1 MTVLRVR
8 HTTTYSY
15 ARPVRFGQHRVLFR
29 PRDSHDQR
37 LLSSAISVSPNAE
50 LHWIHDVF
58 GNCITVA
65 EFGGSA
71 TELRFETD
79 IILDHTPLTVPRFKT
94 EERAKSWPFEYDAE
108 TLPDLAPYMRPHHPA
123 PEVEAFARKFAKSGV
138 AMETGHL
145 LMTMTAG
152 IRESFKY
159 SRRTDPGT
167 HLPQQTLT
175 TGSGTCRDFALLMI
189 EACRSLGFAARFV
202 TGYIYV
208 PSRDAGMAMRGG
220 GATHAWV
227 QVFLPGAGWVEF
239 DPTNGIIG
247 NKDLIRVGV
256 AREPRQAKPLGGSFI
271 GDRADYLGMDVQVSV
286 TADGGRHNVQVEAEA
301 AGRRLR
307 EARAASVAGQ
317 N

>member
-37 LLSSAISVSPNAE
+37 LLSSAITVSPDAE
-50 LHWIHDVF
+50 IHWIHDVF

-65 EFGGSA
+65 EFGEAAS
-71 TELRFETD
+71 ELRFETD
-79 IILDHTPLTVPRFKT
+79 IMLDHTPLTVPRFKT

-123 PEVEAFARKFAKSGV
+123 PEVEAFARKFAHSGV

-152 IRESFKY
+152 IRESFRY

-167 HLPQQTLT
+167 QLPLQTLT
-175 TGSGTCRDFALLMI
+175 TGTGTCRDFALMMI

-208 PSRDAGMAMRGG
+208 PSRDTGMAMRGG

-256 AREPRQAKPLGGSFI
+256 AREPRQAKPLSGSFI
-271 GDRADYLGMDVQVSV
+271 GDRADYLGMDVQVNV
-286 TADGGRHNVQVEAEA
+286 TADGGHHKVQVEAEA

-307 EARAASVAGQ
+307 EANAASLAGQ